1 MKIEININKNKL
13 SDVQISD
20 LLQDLNELK
29 KEQLISIIN
38 GKIFEF
44 EIGETGFGGVALV
57 KIKSQLNNNK

>member
-1 MKIEININKNKL
+1 
-13 SDVQISD
+13 
-20 LLQDLNELK
+20 ELK

-44 EIGETGFGGVALV
+44 EIGESGFGGVALV

>member
-44 EIGETGFGGVALV
+44 EIGESGFGGRVLV
-57 KIKSQLNNNK
+57 KIKSQINK